1 MGHDLKQT
9 SLGVFKPLS
18 VHNQVFHPAAREES
32 DNRLELTSLGQE
44 TQLGV
49 LGTPSG
55 SLYTPVST
63 NVRKLIA
70 T

>member
-1 MGHDLKQT
+1 MKQ
-9 SLGVFKPLS
+9 VELS
-18 VHNQVFHPAAREES
+18 
-32 DNRLELTSLGQE
+32 SLGQE

-55 SLYTPVST
+55 SLYTPAFT
-63 NVRKLIA
+63 NVRKLIV